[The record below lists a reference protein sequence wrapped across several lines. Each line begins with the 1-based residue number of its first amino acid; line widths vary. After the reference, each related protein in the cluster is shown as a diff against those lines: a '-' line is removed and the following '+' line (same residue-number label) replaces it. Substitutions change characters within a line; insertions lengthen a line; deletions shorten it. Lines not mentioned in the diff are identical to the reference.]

1 MVHYHGHLLYKV
13 RATYT
18 THRALCST
26 PKWHAT
32 SDSTTHAQRTL
43 LDTYQVHLLG
53 TRQVHLVGTYAQY
66 HLVVRCSYR
75 MAVKRSQIVISD
87 THRMTVDDK

>member
-1 MVHYHGHLLYKV
+1 M
-13 RATYT
+13 
-18 THRALCST
+18 
-26 PKWHAT
+26 T
-32 SDSTTHAQRTL
+32 SDTNVHDFCLVYSILYITMATCSTTHAQRTL

-53 TRQVHLVGTYAQY
+53 TRQAHLVGTYAQY

-87 THRMTVDDK
+87 THRMTVNDK